1 MIMDP
6 ELMEGD
12 VGLFARPFQDKY
24 GQLIEKLF
32 SQITTADDTQ
42 LNVRKQSELQENIQ
56 RYTDFRTYLKF
67 DLETT
72 DQNGTRQMLS
82 QTLNT
87 KSGGETQTP
96 FYIAVLASFA
106 QLYRVNDT
114 SSFGNTVRLAVFDEA
129 FNKMDSDRI
138 IESVRLLRKMG
149 LQAIICTPPD
159 KVSDIMPIADR
170 TLLVNKDKYRM
181 HILPLWQGDCSV
193 KNQKIILNRL
203 LNKYENSKHL
213 LAPGTSTRRVML
225 KVEKKDFPEYIYE
238 DAVIRDTY
246 NEAASELEKKHL
258 VQLEWVKGRPVL
270 SAIVLRL
277 DQISQCYAF
286 AERMHPKVRAS
297 QIIQLIDGG
306 LKDVAIPWIIAWKV
320 DVCRSA
326 AEQLKIPVF
335 CKTDDTPL
343 QDLLCAFREYS
354 ALSGS
359 ITMRAFSSKCF
370 SDTKYFER
378 NVRDLFLRIARKY
391 DADLANSCD
400 ENELG
405 EREQLAYLGIYA
417 RPEVYE
423 LAGNCLVRTEQGTI
437 CIGAAPYGLALPST
451 LIDSITAID
460 LTAIQCITF
469 IENKTNY
476 DEYVVSEKQL
486 GELVIY
492 HGGFLSPQKRK
503 LVTLIA
509 HAVPENTKIQFWADI
524 DMGGFRMFDN
534 LQKLISSV
542 LPMRMSGELVEK
554 FHEHGLMRSKEYLS
568 ELEADLKS
576 GRYLL
581 FKDAIEKIL
590 SYGVTIEQETFLS

>member
-1 MIMDP
+1 M
-6 ELMEGD
+6 
-12 VGLFARPFQDKY
+12 
-24 GQLIEKLF
+24 
-32 SQITTADDTQ
+32 
-42 LNVRKQSELQENIQ
+42 
-56 RYTDFRTYLKF
+56 
-67 DLETT
+67 
-72 DQNGTRQMLS
+72 
-82 QTLNT
+82 
-87 KSGGETQTP
+87 
-96 FYIAVLASFA
+96 
-106 QLYRVNDT
+106 
-114 SSFGNTVRLAVFDEA
+114 
-129 FNKMDSDRI
+129 
-138 IESVRLLRKMG
+138 
-149 LQAIICTPPD
+149 
-159 KVSDIMPIADR
+159 
-170 TLLVNKDKYRM
+170 
-181 HILPLWQGDCSV
+181 

-213 LAPGTSTRRVML
+213 LDPGTSLRRVML

-238 DAVIRDTY
+238 DAVIRDAY
-246 NEAASELEKKHL
+246 NEAALELEKKHL
-258 VQLEWVKGRPVL
+258 VQLEWVKDRPVL

-277 DQISQCYAF
+277 DQISQCYAS
-286 AERMHPKVRAS
+286 AGRVHPKVRAS
-297 QIIQLIDGG
+297 QIIQLINGS
-306 LKDVAIPWIIAWKV
+306 LKDVTIPWMIAWKAN
-320 DVCRSA
+320 VCRSA
-326 AEQLKIPVF
+326 AEQLKIPAF

-417 RPEVYE
+417 RPELYE

-476 DEYVVSEKQL
+476 DEYVMSEKQP

-492 HGGFLSPQKRK
+492 HG
-503 LVTLIA
+503 
-509 HAVPENTKIQFWADI
+509 
-524 DMGGFRMFDN
+524 
-534 LQKLISSV
+534 
-542 LPMRMSGELVEK
+542 
-554 FHEHGLMRSKEYLS
+554 
-568 ELEADLKS
+568 
-576 GRYLL
+576 
-581 FKDAIEKIL
+581 
-590 SYGVTIEQETFLS
+590 